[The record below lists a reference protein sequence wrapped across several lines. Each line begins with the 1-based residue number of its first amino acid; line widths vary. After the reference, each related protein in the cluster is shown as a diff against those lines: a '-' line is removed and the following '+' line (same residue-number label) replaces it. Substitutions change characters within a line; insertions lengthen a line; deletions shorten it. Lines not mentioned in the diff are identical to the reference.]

1 MSALWT
7 YVRNDSVIKYEVYD
21 ADSII
26 DGFVYEYY
34 DNDKKKA
41 DAGFLENGKPDQ
53 TQSKRS
59 KKSPI
64 NDKKHSK

>member
-26 DGFVYEYY
+26 DGFIYEYY
-34 DNDKKKA
+34 EMIKRK
-41 DAGFLENGKPDQ
+41 L
-53 TQSKRS
+53 TQFS
-59 KKSPI
+59 
-64 NDKKHSK
+64 